1 MAQLRFLKGLRDFD
15 QPSPG
20 GLVDIRKPENSRM
33 P

>member
-20 GLVDIRKPENSRM
+20 GLADIRNASE
-33 P
+33 